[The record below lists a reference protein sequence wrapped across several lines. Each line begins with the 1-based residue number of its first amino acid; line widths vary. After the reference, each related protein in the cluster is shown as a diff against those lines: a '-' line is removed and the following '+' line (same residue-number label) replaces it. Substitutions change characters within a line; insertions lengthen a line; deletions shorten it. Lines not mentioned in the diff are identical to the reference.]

1 MKKYVF
7 FGGYD
12 KTDLILFLAEMAV
25 LSGKK
30 VLFVDGTAPEKA
42 RYSIPA
48 MKPAQKYITTFE
60 GIEVAVGFFDFQDIL
75 EYLGTET
82 LDFDMIIL
90 DIDSLAAY
98 QDFGIDPQDEH
109 CFVTNFDLYSI
120 NRGMEVLRGL
130 PAPTQIT
137 KVYFSKDAAPEEDE
151 YIMYL
156 TQDLKVSWNEEIVY
170 FPFERGDQNTI
181 NTNQRFGKIKIRG
194 LSKDYLEALEFLAE
208 ANMGLTDSEV
218 KKAMK
223 ILEKA

>member
-1 MKKYVF
+1 MKRYVF

-12 KTDLILFLAEMAV
+12 KTDMLLFLSKMAV
-25 LSGKK
+25 LSDKR
-30 VLFVDGTAPEKA
+30 VLFIDATASEKA
-42 RYSIPA
+42 RYSVPA
-48 MKPAQKYITTFE
+48 ISPAQKYITTFE
-60 GIEVAVGFFDFQDIL
+60 GIDIAVGFFDFQDIL
-75 EYLGTET
+75 EYSCEET
-82 LDFDMIIL
+82 LNYDMVIL

-109 CFVTNFDLYSI
+109 CFVTGFDLYSI
-120 NRGMEVLRGL
+120 NRGMEVLQGL
-130 PAPTQIT
+130 PAPTMVT
-137 KVYFSKDAAPEEDE
+137 KVYFTKDMMPEEDE

-156 TQDLKVSWNEEIVY
+156 SQGLKVVWNEEIVF

-208 ANMGLTDSEV
+208 QNLGLSSSEV

-223 ILEKA
+223 IMEKA